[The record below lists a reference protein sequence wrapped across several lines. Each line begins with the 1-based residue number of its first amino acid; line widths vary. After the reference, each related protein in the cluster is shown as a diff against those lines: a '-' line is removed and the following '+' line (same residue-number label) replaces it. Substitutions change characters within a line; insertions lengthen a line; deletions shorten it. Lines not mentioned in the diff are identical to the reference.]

1 MIGEKTIQIFK
12 PTFSTSTY
20 YILGGIIII
29 LFISFIIGVNVISGV
44 GKIIFILIDGII
56 VIGLFCWVGLY
67 MIIYP
72 TMCYEF
78 YEKELI
84 LRCGLFSSKIQYE
97 EIKNVSKIV
106 DLGFSPAGLCR
117 FPKYLLGNNCF
128 SKYGWI
134 TMYATSYK
142 DVILI
147 ETDKRR
153 YGITPKDKDGFMRI
167 LNEKLKIKE
176 GGYIKNG
183 RNSTPTNI
191 KYSNQTC

>member
-20 YILGGIIII
+20 YIGGGVLII
-29 LFISFIIGVNVISGV
+29 LFISLLMGASVIRG
-44 GKIIFILIDGII
+44 GDKIILGII

-147 ETDKRR
+147 EIDKKR
-153 YGITPKDKDGFMRI
+153 YGMTPKDKDGFMRI

-176 GGYIKNG
+176 EEGI
-183 RNSTPTNI
+183 
-191 KYSNQTC
+191 